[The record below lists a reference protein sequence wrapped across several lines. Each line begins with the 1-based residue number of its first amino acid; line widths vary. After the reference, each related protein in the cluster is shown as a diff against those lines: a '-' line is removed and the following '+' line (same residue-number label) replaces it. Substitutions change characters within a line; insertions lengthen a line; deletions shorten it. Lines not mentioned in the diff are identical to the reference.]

1 MKNFSVMFSVVLLL
15 TSCLTASMA
24 FTTITQTTT
33 TTASAISD
41 SRSQSSFT
49 NTRVY
54 AGDDTSDATPD
65 SSSFEIEV
73 SVPPK
78 RSNVVA
84 RLKFPS
90 VFSYNS
96 ELVVVRYDLPFG
108 LNVEPQN
115 NLAVCT
121 KDGPGGEKVG
131 DVLRYT
137 SQWTMGLPQGDGL
150 VSTVASFSGGIGWQC
165 SMFDVLKSKDWS
177 RVIEALTS
185 NVESRTDEVLLLF
198 ERPLE

>member
-1 MKNFSVMFSVVLLL
+1 MKNTSAHTHRHHNKNRKVWQIEEVDLKPERIVDSRMMKNFSVMLSIVLLL

-96 ELVVVRYDLPFG
+96 EYILVVV
-108 LNVEPQN
+108 
-115 NLAVCT
+115 C
-121 KDGPGGEKVG
+121 
-131 DVLRYT
+131 
-137 SQWTMGLPQGDGL
+137 SL
-150 VSTVASFSGGIGWQC
+150 VF
-165 SMFDVLKSKDWS
+165 
-177 RVIEALTS
+177 
-185 NVESRTDEVLLLF
+185 LLIVSSSS
-198 ERPLE
+198 